1 MIPFNKALPYD
12 IIMGDVY
19 VPQCPFC
26 RSDNVLL
33 TKFKPDDIVLVR
45 EGKKKLL
52 VFPCC
57 GNKITVLD
65 SDNDYLLTDT
75 IVRKD

>member
-1 MIPFNKALPYD
+1 MIPFERAFPYD

-19 VPQCPFC
+19 VQECPFC
-26 RSDNVLL
+26 QQNHVLL
-33 TKFKPDDIVLVR
+33 PIKPKEIILAH

-57 GNKITVLD
+57 GNRVTILD

-75 IVRKD
+75 IVRG

>member
-1 MIPFNKALPYD
+1 MIPFERAFPYD
-12 IIMGDVY
+12 IVMGDVY
-19 VPQCPFC
+19 VHECPFC
-26 RSDNVLL
+26 QQNHVLL
-33 TKFKPDDIVLVR
+33 PIKPKEIIMAH

-57 GNKITVLD
+57 GNRVSVLD

-75 IVRKD
+75 VVRG